1 MKVTNQRTNTVTSF
15 RRSASVSQSGGAQFA
30 TLIDGNTARVS
41 QPAQTGPVSALD
53 GLLAVQQVP
62 DSTEKRKRSVRQG
75 NDILDRLEQIRIG
88 LLTGRIS
95 GSQLAQLVNTL
106 QREREATEDPKLSSL
121 LDEIDLRAR
130 VELAKL
136 GLAP

>member
-15 RRSASVSQSGGAQFA
+15 RRSASVSQTGGAQFA